1 MQHDLLN
8 DAPSSP
14 LGTPAR
20 RGPGAR
26 HAARNPRSHLIG
38 EVLRIFRENKYI
50 EEFTFVPGGRG
61 GTYDVTLA
69 RRINS
74 CGVVKP
80 RIAVRGRDLEG
91 YESRFLPAQD
101 FGLLVLSTN
110 QGVMSHQKARE
121 LKIGGK
127 LLAYV
132 Y

>member
-8 DAPSSP
+8 DA
-14 LGTPAR
+14 LVAI
-20 RGPGAR
+20 R
-26 HAARNPRSHLIG
+26 HADLQGRPNVALAPASSLIG
-38 EVLRIFRENKYI
+38 EVLRIFREQKYI
-50 EEFTFVPGGRG
+50 DEFTFVASGQGGK
-61 GTYDVTLA
+61 YDVKLA

-74 CGVVKP
+74 CGVIKP
-80 RIAVRGRDLEG
+80 RLSVRSRDLER
-91 YESRFLPAQD
+91 YEARFLPAQD
-101 FGLLVLSTN
+101 FGILLLSTN

>member
-1 MQHDLLN
+1 MQQDLLN
-8 DAPSSP
+8 DA
-14 LGTPAR
+14 LVTL
-20 RGPGAR
+20 R
-26 HAARNPRSHLIG
+26 HADRDGRPKATIAPTSRLIA
-38 EVLRIFRENKYI
+38 EVLRVFREHHYV
-50 EEFTFVPGGRG
+50 EEFTYVPTGRG
-61 GTYDVTLA
+61 GRYEVSLG

-80 RIAVRGRDLEG
+80 RISVPYDGLER

-110 QGVMSHQKARE
+110 RGVLAHTQARE
-121 LKIGGK
+121 LKIGGR

>member
-1 MQHDLLN
+1 MQQDLLN
-8 DAPSSP
+8 DA
-14 LGTPAR
+14 LVTL
-20 RGPGAR
+20 R
-26 HAARNPRSHLIG
+26 HADRDGRPKVTIAPTSRLIA
-38 EVLRIFRENKYI
+38 EVLRVFREHHYI
-50 EEFTFVPGGRG
+50 EEFTFVPTGRG
-61 GTYDVTLA
+61 GRYEVTLG

-80 RIAVRGRDLEG
+80 RISVPHDGLER

-110 QGVMSHQKARE
+110 RGVLAHPQARE
-121 LKIGGK
+121 LKIGGR

>member
-1 MQHDLLN
+1 MGQDLLN
-8 DAPSSP
+8 DALVSV
-14 LGTPAR
+14 
-20 RGPGAR
+20 R
-26 HAARNPRSHLIG
+26 HADREGKPHVEIAPTSKLIG
-38 EVLRIFRENKYI
+38 EVLRIFRDHKYI
-50 EEFTFVPGGRG
+50 EEFTFVPTGRG
-61 GTYDVTLA
+61 GKYDVTLS

-80 RIAVRGRDLEG
+80 RISVSYDRLER

-110 QGVMSHQKARE
+110 RGVLAHSDARE
-121 LKIGGK
+121 LKIGGR

>member
-1 MQHDLLN
+1 MTIDLLN
-8 DAPSSP
+8 DA
-14 LGTPAR
+14 LVTL
-20 RGPGAR
+20 R
-26 HAARNPRSHLIG
+26 HADRDGKPRVDISPTSKLIG
-38 EVLRIFRENKYI
+38 EVLRIFREHHYI
-50 EEFTFVPGGRG
+50 EEFTFVPTGRG
-61 GTYDVTLA
+61 GKYDVTLS

-80 RIAVRGRDLEG
+80 RIAVAHDNLER

-110 QGVMSHQKARE
+110 RGVLAHSQARE
-121 LKIGGK
+121 LKIGGR

>member
-8 DAPSSP
+8 DALVSV
-14 LGTPAR
+14 
-20 RGPGAR
+20 R
-26 HAARNPRSHLIG
+26 HADQQGQAHVLLAPTSHLIG

-61 GTYDVTLA
+61 GSYDVTLS

-74 CGVVKP
+74 CGVIKP
-80 RIAVRGRDLEG
+80 RLAVSGREIER
-91 YESRFLPAQD
+91 YEARFLPAQD
-101 FGLLVLSTN
+101 FGLLLLSTN
-110 QGVMSHQKARE
+110 QGVMSHTKARE